1 MVSEQYAG
9 TVPVTKIQRFSTHD
23 GPGVRTTVFFKGCPL
38 RCRWC
43 HNPETQS
50 ATMQVYYTEKFC
62 IGCGACASVCPVGA
76 HIFSDGAHR
85 FDASRCRGCLGCAQ
99 VCPSMACEA
108 CARPMT
114 VPEILAEVERDRPF
128 FGQRGGITLSGG
140 EPMFHSEAALTL
152 LEEAKVRGLHTAV
165 ETCGVF
171 DDRYVARLTACA
183 DLLLWDF
190 KDSDPAR
197 HQAYTGGSNEGVVAR
212 LRQVDA
218 LGGRSRLRC
227 IMVRGVNMERAH
239 YEAIAE
245 LYHGL
250 RHCEGVDLLPYHPFG
265 ASKAKQLGRQ
275 EEQHTEWMPTQEA
288 LRDAAALLRERGVP
302 TAM

>member
-1 MVSEQYAG
+1 MVSEQYADM
-9 TVPVTKIQRFSTHD
+9 VPVTKIQRFSTHD

-50 ATMQVYYTEKFC
+50 SAMQVYYTEKFC
-62 IGCGACASVCPVGA
+62 IGCGACALVCPMGA
-76 HIFSDGAHR
+76 HTFSDGAHR
-85 FDASRCRGCLGCAQ
+85 FDAARCRGCLRCAQ

-108 CARPMT
+108 CARLMT
-114 VPEILAEVERDRPF
+114 VSEILAEAERDRPF
-128 FGQRGGITLSGG
+128 FGPQGGITLSGG
-140 EPMFHSEAALTL
+140 EPMVHPEAALTL
-152 LEEAKVRGLHTAV
+152 LEEAKARGLHTAV

-171 DDRYVARLTACA
+171 GDHHVARLTACT

-212 LRQVDA
+212 LRQADA

-265 ASKAKQLGRQ
+265 TSKTKQLGRQ
-275 EEQHTEWMPTQEA
+275 DEQHTEWMPKQEEVQA
-288 LRDAAALLRERGVP
+288 VAAFLRERGVP
-302 TAM
+302 TVL